1 MKFLKSAVTLVC
13 STVNE
18 IRSDIINES
27 IKKVLS
33 YVAEQAKEQESAG
46 SLNSVATILSSS
58 CSVVMLPMTRQIVFN
73 FSHS

>member
-46 SLNSVATILSSS
+46 LLSSVATILSSS
-58 CSVVMLPMTRQIVFN
+58 CSVVMMTDLSN
-73 FSHS
+73 TL